1 AERKIPAVGFYTG
14 AGLLRPGVGDILNFR
29 ASYAQEIAAVI
40 DATLRAGVKPDQ
52 VCAFVQNDSFGMAG
66 VTGIIMA
73 LGKQPGAAEIVA
85 KLEQVLAIP
94 DESLQRNN
102 IGPVGVYQRNTVLV
116 RDGYNSLKQWEKTVG
131 DRCRLVVT
139 VGVYEPIAHF
149 MAYARKL
156 KQEPWIISAVS
167 FTGAESLQG
176 EFRKFDLREDIIMTQ
191 VVPALDS
198 PLPIVEN
205 ARKALGDNLG
215 YISLEGYIVGRMFL
229 AILDKAGDPPTPESF
244 VGAARGQQYDLD
256 GLKLDFSD
264 DNQGSDFVLL
274 TLLSDDD
281 FAVIEPRDLENM
293 FAQ

>member
-1 AERKIPAVGFYTG
+1 
-14 AGLLRPGVGDILNFR
+14 
-29 ASYAQEIAAVI
+29 
-40 DATLRAGVKPDQ
+40 
-52 VCAFVQNDSFGMAG
+52 
-66 VTGIIMA
+66 
-73 LGKQPGAAEIVA
+73 
-85 KLEQVLAIP
+85 
-94 DESLQRNN
+94 
-102 IGPVGVYQRNTVLV
+102 VYQRNTVLV
-116 RDGYNSLKQWEKTVG
+116 RDGYSSLKQWEKTVG

-176 EFRKFDLREDIIMTQ
+176 EFRKFDIREDIIMTQ

-198 PLPIVEN
+198 PLPVVEN